1 MDAAKRGVSRLR
13 RASVRMS
20 DLTSVIDLDS
30 SNDMNDASPR
40 KRAESSGSLFGG
52 SDEEEETGGTVAQAK
67 PTEKGKEDEETGGAV
82 AQAKSTE
89 KGKETGMMR
98 RMKCM

>member
-52 SDEEEETGGTVAQAK
+52 SDEEEETGGR
-67 PTEKGKEDEETGGAV
+67 KGRG
-82 AQAKSTE
+82 
-89 KGKETGMMR
+89 R
-98 RMKCM
+98 RQRSSVDRGEAMGHKLFSRSLC